1 MVTVLDHHED
11 RGARMANIHAVVD
24 CEDLRK
30 AYGDVEALR
39 GVSLAVKPG
48 EVLALLGSN
57 GSGKT
62 TTVRTLTTQ
71 ISLDSGSAKIAG
83 HDVSR
88 EGASARRAI
97 GVTNQETRI
106 DAFMTGTEHM
116 SFTARLRHVP
126 RSRRRTEIPALLE
139 EFDLTEKAGQRTN
152 TYSGGMRRRLDL
164 ASSLIGDP
172 PVWFL
177 DEPSNG
183 LDPHNRQ
190 RLWEAIRRRAR
201 NGTAVLLTTQYM
213 EEADA
218 LADEIVVLANGEVLA
233 TGSPNDLKD
242 DIKGRT
248 VELTFEE
255 PQVVDLADHLLTR
268 RGIRGNRLDDDPLTL
283 RFVHLPTDGSL
294 LDLLQHLKDQSA
306 TVQDLIIR
314 RPTLDEAFLHL
325 TEQGKAPASQEAL
338 R

>member
-1 MVTVLDHHED
+1 MLTTSVAIE
-11 RGARMANIHAVVD
+11 
-24 CEDLRK
+24 CQDLWK
-30 AYGDVEALR
+30 SYGDVQALR
-39 GVSLAVKPG
+39 GVSFAVKPG

-62 TTVRTLTTQ
+62 TTVRALTTQ
-71 ISLDSGSAKIAG
+71 TPLDSGLAKVAG
-83 HDVSR
+83 HDVSK
-88 EGASARRAI
+88 EGANARHSI

-116 SFTARLRHVP
+116 NITARLRHVP
-126 RSRRRTEIPALLE
+126 RRRRHTEIPALLE
-139 EFDLTEKAGQRTN
+139 EFDLSDKAARRTN

-183 LDPHNRQ
+183 LDPHNRK
-190 RLWEAIRRRAR
+190 RLWEAIRKRAR
-201 NGTAVLLTTQYM
+201 DGTAVLLTTQYM

-233 TGSPNDLKD
+233 AGSPNDLKD

-248 VELTFEE
+248 VELTFADFG
-255 PQVVDLADHLLTR
+255 VVDVAEGLLAR
-268 RGIRGNRLDDDPLTL
+268 RGIRGSRVDEDALTL

-294 LDLLQHLKDQSA
+294 LDLLQHLKDRSA
-306 TVQDLIIR
+306 TVQDLIVR

-325 TEQGKAPASQEAL
+325 TEQSKASTPDPILQ
-338 R
+338 